1 MQEQS
6 LRLGVALGGGA
17 FRGLAHIG
25 VLQALEKHGLAP
37 DLIAGTS
44 MGALVGGV
52 ACCNRGDYVLTRKT
66 VKECA
71 ALLGS
76 LPQQLL
82 DVTLPV
88 LSYVGA
94 RRWREA

>member
-37 DLIAGTS
+37 AR
-44 MGALVGGV
+44 AWARWWA
-52 ACCNRGDYVLTRKT
+52 ACTP
-66 VKECA
+66 A
-71 ALLGS
+71 A
-76 LPQQLL
+76 
-82 DVTLPV
+82 
-88 LSYVGA
+88 
-94 RRWREA
+94 